1 MKKPVVWIFLILL
14 GLCLV
19 TCKNKEENPYG
30 NKLGEIDAK
39 SEPLKVYGKVSVFGD
54 FPLEL
59 VSNGKLVALKKASLN
74 FKTNGVISQI
84 NFKNGQLV
92 KSGQL
97 IAEMENSMEKLDL
110 EQAKMRL
117 ERARIDRLGEIV
129 GHHVGAWNPEDVPEE
144 ALKGFNMKTGYNEA
158 VLATKQAD
166 MRFNFTK
173 LLAPFSG
180 RIANLETKPNNS
192 PKSGEPFCILMDDSR
207 FEVLFPVMES
217 EISRLATGQEVTLKP
232 FFMDS
237 VYYKGKITEINP
249 MIDEHGMVTIKA
261 QVSNKGRQLVDGMN
275 VKVFIR
281 DKVADCLIVPKEAVV
296 LRNNRQVVFSLL
308 NDTLAKWNYVFT
320 GLENSQSY
328 SITDGGGLV
337 PGDTVIT
344 IGNVHIAHHARID
357 FKLIEE
363 EK

>member
-1 MKKPVVWIFLILL
+1 MKKPVVWMFLVML

-19 TCKNKEENPYG
+19 TCKNKEDNPYG

-39 SEPLKVYGKVSVFGD
+39 SEPLKVYGKICVFGD

-74 FKTNGVISQI
+74 FKTNGVVKQISY
-84 NFKNGQLV
+84 KNGQLV
-92 KSGQL
+92 KSGEL

-110 EQAKMRL
+110 EQAKLRL
-117 ERARIDRLGEIV
+117 ERARLDRLAKIV
-129 GHHVGAWNPEDVPEE
+129 GHKVGAKNPEDVSPD
-144 ALKGFNMKTGYNEA
+144 ALKRFNMETGFNEAILSTEQAEMRYNY
-158 VLATKQAD
+158 
-166 MRFNFTK
+166 TK
-173 LLAPFSG
+173 LYAPFTG

-192 PKSGEPFCILMDDSR
+192 PESGEPFCILMDDSR
-207 FEVLFPVMES
+207 FEVIFPVMES
-217 EISRLATGQEVTLKP
+217 EISRLSPGQEVTMKP

-237 VYYKGKITEINP
+237 VYYKGTITEINP
-249 MIDEHGMVTIKA
+249 LIDEHGMVTIKA
-261 QVSNKGRQLVDGMN
+261 QVNNKDKKLVDGMN

-281 DKVADCLIVPKEAVV
+281 DKVPECLIVPKEAVV
-296 LRNNRQVVFSLL
+296 LRNNRQAIFTLF

-328 SITDGGGLV
+328 SITSGIL

-344 IGNVHIAHHARID
+344 IGNVHLAHHARID